1 MHSTFAEI
9 PAAVQIRSYL
19 LRLGSHHCPLRSPFL
34 CLDPPSLLHDARLQ
48 PFLDQADDSPIPDS
62 VLHELAHPRVIDLVE
77 KRPDVKVEHP
87 VHLLSGNP
95 DVERVPRLVRA
106 SPWPVPIRKAQE
118 ILSPIW
124 LRTVPTACWTTLSS
138 SAVIP
143 HGRCL
148 PSLFGIQTLRAGL
161 AP

>member
-48 PFLDQADDSPIPDS
+48 PFLDQADDSPIPDL
-62 VLHELAHPRVIDLVE
+62 VLHELDHPRVIDLVE
-77 KRPDVKVEHP
+77 KRPDVKVENP

-95 DVERVPRLVRA
+95 DVERVQRIVLA
-106 SPWPVPIRKAQE
+106 SPWSEPIRKAQE
-118 ILSPIW
+118 ILFPNLVENPPYRVLDDFVLQRRDSQW
-124 LRTVPTACWTTLSS
+124 S
-138 SAVIP
+138 
-143 HGRCL
+143 L
-148 PSLFGIQTLRAGL
+148 PSIAFRD
-161 AP
+161 PDSS